1 MIEQGIVDQ
10 LAKKLIDVNGE
21 GLVFKNEPLKKHTSF
36 KIGGPADLLVTPNS
50 EETLSQTL
58 KAIDETK
65 IPCFIMGNGSNLLVS
80 DKGYRGVIVKIA
92 DQMQSFEIEEERVTV
107 EAGMLLSAL
116 SRQIL
121 EAQLAGFEFASGI
134 PGTVGGAVFMNAGA
148 YDGEFK
154 DVVEWVR
161 VMDRQGKVKTYQNR
175 EMDFSYRHSIL
186 EETEEIVIACGLLL
200 KKGNYET
207 IKAKIDDFTEKRTT
221 KQPLQLP
228 SAGSTFKRPEGYF
241 AGKLIDDAG
250 LRGIQ
255 LGGAQVSQLHCGF
268 VVNVDNAT
276 CKDVLDLIAVVQK
289 VVLDKFN
296 VPLETEVRLF
306 GDF

>member
-1 MIEQGIVDQ
+1 MINQ
-10 LAKKLIDVNGE
+10 LMKKLIEINGE
-21 GLVFKNEPLKKHTSF
+21 GNVFKDEPLKNHTSF
-36 KIGGPADLLVTPNS
+36 KIGGPADLLVMPKGEKQLS
-50 EETLSQTL
+50 ETM
-58 KAIDETK
+58 KAISETQ
-65 IPCFIMGNGSNLLVS
+65 IPFFIMGNGSNLLVS
-80 DKGYRGVIVKIA
+80 DKGFRGVMVKVA
-92 DQMQSFEIEEERVTV
+92 DQMQAFEIEEERVTV

-121 EAQLAGFEFASGI
+121 EAELTGFEFASGI
-134 PGTVGGAVFMNAGA
+134 PGTIGGAVFMNAGA

-161 VMDRQGKVKTYQNR
+161 VMDSKGNFKTYQGS
-175 EMDFSYRHSIL
+175 EMDFSYRHSVL
-186 EETEEIVIACGLLL
+186 ENTKEIVVACGLHL
-200 KKGNYET
+200 KKGNYEA

-250 LRGIQ
+250 LRGVK
-255 LGGAQVSQLHCGF
+255 LGGAQVSELHCGF
-268 VVNVDNAT
+268 VVNINNAT
-276 CKDVLDLIAVVQK
+276 CQDVRDLIAMVQK
-289 VVLDKFN
+289 VVLDKFG
-296 VPLETEVRLF
+296 VTMETEVKLF

>member
-1 MIEQGIVDQ
+1 MKEQVTMDQ
-10 LAKKLIDVNGE
+10 LTEKLIAINGE
-21 GLVFKNEPLKKHTSF
+21 DLVYKNEPLKKHTSF
-36 KIGGPADLLVTPNS
+36 KIGGPADLLVMPNS
-50 EETLSQTL
+50 ETTLAETLEAITQTQ
-58 KAIDETK
+58 
-65 IPCFIMGNGSNLLVS
+65 IPYFIMGNGSNLLVS
-80 DKGYRGVIVKIA
+80 DKGYRGIIVKIA
-92 DQMQSFEIEEERVTV
+92 DQMQQFEIVEERVTV
-107 EAGMLLSAL
+107 EAGMLLSTL

-121 EAQLAGFEFASGI
+121 QAELTGFEFASGI
-134 PGTVGGAVFMNAGA
+134 PGTIGGAVFMNAGA

-154 DVVEWVR
+154 DVVEWVK
-161 VMDRQGKVKTYQNR
+161 VMDRHGNVRTYQNQ
-175 EMDFSYRHSIL
+175 EMAFAYRHSL
-186 EETEEIVIACGLLL
+186 LQETEEIVVACGLLL

-228 SAGSTFKRPEGYF
+228 SAGSTFKRPAGYF

-255 LGGAQVSQLHCGF
+255 LGGAQVSELHSGF
-268 VVNVDNAT
+268 IVNIDNAT
-276 CKDVLDLIAVVQK
+276 CQDVLDLIAVVQK

-296 VPLETEVRLF
+296 VALETEVRLF